1 MIAHISKDSWL
12 NMIGSRKRRV
22 AIIVRLSQMFTIPL
36 LLMGCHS
43 FKPLPEGIS
52 YQGAHRASEE
62 VVFLSDSTWIDENG
76 QRQVEQDV
84 FDDLFRIISAAE
96 KLIVL
101 DMFLYNDFQGP
112 VPETTRALSSELTE
126 ALIAR
131 KAQVPGINMVVITDP
146 LNTLYGGLPS
156 AQFQQLEAAGIPVV
170 ITDLRQLRDS
180 NPVYSFFWRIFI
192 KPFGN
197 TTASTL
203 PNPVGPGRV
212 SLRTYL
218 ELVNFK
224 ANHRKVLIAD
234 QGDGYVGFITSAN
247 PHDGSSAHRNA
258 AVRFSGPAAADLLAT
273 ENAVL
278 ALSGQPEIP
287 FEFSFDTTSDA
298 ETTATAQVVTERK
311 IKAAYLSHLQAA
323 GVGTKLDLMMFYL
336 SDRDIVKALKSAH
349 ERGAVLR
356 VLLDPNKDAFGREKN
371 GIPNRPVA
379 AELVRAGIDVRWCY
393 TKGEQCH
400 AKMLLV
406 SGQADRA
413 VLISGSANLTRR
425 NLENFNLETNV
436 VVTGTTADSSIADA
450 QIYFDDAW
458 RNRDNRQ
465 YSVEY
470 SHYKDESLWRRGLYR
485 FMEWSGIS
493 SF

>member
-1 MIAHISKDSWL
+1 MTRDNWL
-12 NMIGSRKRRV
+12 IMIGSRRKRG
-22 AIIVRLSQMFTIPL
+22 ANIVRISKMLTIPL
-36 LLMGCHS
+36 ILAGCHN
-43 FKPLPEGIS
+43 FKNLPDGLS
-52 YQGAHRASEE
+52 YQGEHRAAEE
-62 VVFLSDSTWIDENG
+62 VVFLSDSTWVDEEG
-76 QRQVEQDV
+76 QRQVEQNI
-84 FDDLFRIISAAE
+84 FDDLFQIIAGAE

-131 KAQVPGINMVVITDP
+131 KAQVPDINIVVITDP
-146 LNTLYGGLPS
+146 LNTLYGGLPF
-156 AQFQQLEAAGIPVV
+156 AQFERLEAADIPVV

-180 NPVYSFFWRIFI
+180 NTVYSFFWRLFI

-224 ANHRKVLIAD
+224 ANHRKVVVAD
-234 QGDGYVGFITSAN
+234 QGDGYVGFVTSAN

-258 AVRFSGPAAADLLAT
+258 AIRFTGAAVADLLAT

-278 ALSGQPEIP
+278 ALSGQPTIGLDLSIEP
-287 FEFSFDTTSDA
+287 VPNSESTPTV
-298 ETTATAQVVTERK
+298 QVVTEGA
-311 IKAAYLSHLQAA
+311 IKDAYLLYLQAA
-323 GVGTKLDLMMFYL
+323 GTGDKLDLMMFYL
-336 SDRDIVKALKSAH
+336 SDRTIVNALKSAH
-349 ERGAVLR
+349 ERGAELR

-371 GIPNRPVA
+371 GIPNRSVA
-379 AELVRAGIDVRWCY
+379 SELVKAGLDVRWCF
-393 TKGEQCH
+393 TQGEQCH

-406 SGQADRA
+406 RQQGGRA
-413 VLISGSANLTRR
+413 VLLSGSANLTRR

-436 VVTGTTADSSIADA
+436 VVKGPIPGTPFTEA
-450 QIYFDDAW
+450 QAYFEDAW
-458 RNRDNRQ
+458 HNTGGRV

-470 SHYKDESLWRRGLYR
+470 AHYKDESLWRRGLYR

>member
-1 MIAHISKDSWL
+1 
-12 NMIGSRKRRV
+12 
-22 AIIVRLSQMFTIPL
+22 MFTMPMI
-36 LLMGCHS
+36 LMGCHS

-52 YQGAHRASEE
+52 YQGPHRPAEE
-62 VVFLSDSTWIDENG
+62 VVFLSDSTWVDENG
-76 QRQVEQDV
+76 QRQVEQTI
-84 FDDLFRIISAAE
+84 FDDLFQIIADAE

-131 KAQVPGINMVVITDP
+131 KAQVPDINIIVITDP

-156 AQFQQLEAAGIPVV
+156 AQFEQLEAADIPVV
-170 ITDLRQLRDS
+170 ITDLRRLRDS
-180 NPVYSFFWRIFI
+180 NTVYSFFWRIFI

-197 TTASTL
+197 ATASTL

-234 QGDGYVGFITSAN
+234 QGDSYVGFVTSAN

-258 AVRFSGPAAADLLAT
+258 AVRFSGAAAVDLLTT

-287 FEFSFDTTSDA
+287 FELALKSIPDA
-298 ETTATAQVVTERK
+298 ETAPTIQIVTERK
-311 IKAAYLSHLQAA
+311 IKDAYLSQLQAA
-323 GVGTKLDLMMFYL
+323 GAGDNVDLMMFYL
-336 SDRDIVKALKSAH
+336 SDRAIVKALKMAH
-349 ERGAVLR
+349 QRGASLR

-371 GIPNRPVA
+371 GIPNRLVA
-379 AELVRAGIDVRWCY
+379 SELVKAGVDVRWCY
-393 TKGEQCH
+393 TQGEQCH

-413 VLISGSANLTRR
+413 TLISGSANLTRR
-425 NLENFNLETNV
+425 NLDNFNLETNV
-436 VVTGTTADSSIADA
+436 VVTGTTAHASITDA
-450 QIYFDDAW
+450 QVYFDDAW
-458 RNRDNRQ
+458 LNTDNRQ
-465 YSVEY
+465 YSVDY
-470 SHYKDESLWRRGLYR
+470 SHYKDGSLWRRGLYR
-485 FMEWSGIS
+485 FMEFSGIS